1 VRVVF
6 PLQFIVG
13 FALLLPGTFTV
24 LAETAPAPA
33 VPTECDRLAA
43 HPSDP
48 DKLTEGVP
56 TAQVRGWNDAAIWSC
71 RQAVTRDA
79 GDARQR
85 YQLGRAL
92 FYAGERKEALEQ
104 LAIAAAAK
112 YRQAQFVL
120 GLMYTDGVPEV
131 LEADSCAAME
141 LWQDAADHGH
151 FAARVALGRDWVRGS
166 YRQCK
171 ESPTAAQVDEWLA
184 SARSESTDYYQRLL
198 IDWARETLAAAR

>member
-13 FALLLPGTFTV
+13 FALLLPGTFPV

-112 YRQAQFVL
+112 YRQAQFVR
-120 GLMYTDGVPEV
+120 GLMHSARNRRPRRRSTGGWRPRGPRAPTTTSGCSSTGPGRRWPPPADPQVDFSYWLSTWNTRWIRASRRRF
-131 LEADSCAAME
+131 LSSEADSS
-141 LWQDAADHGH
+141 
-151 FAARVALGRDWVRGS
+151 GR
-166 YRQCK
+166 
-171 ESPTAAQVDEWLA
+171 
-184 SARSESTDYYQRLL
+184 
-198 IDWARETLAAAR
+198 